1 MTASLPHALLY
12 PDYQAES
19 YETDFA
25 QNGLVHIVYRR
36 TCTTMSDE
44 PVSFEDSFW
53 FARANL
59 RWFAKAL
66 HACATYDRANAT
78 EYFPEAVLAHASDSI
93 SIADNGADYG
103 VRVRVSNQRDCG
115 APHGSARGGYSF
127 FISLPLAELLAN
139 ELLALSAG
147 DHESGA

>member
-1 MTASLPHALLY
+1 MTQLPLALLY

-19 YETDFA
+19 YETDITKTGF
-25 QNGLVHIVYRR
+25 VHIVCRR
-36 TCTTMSDE
+36 TCTTMSE
-44 PVSFEDSFW
+44 QPVSFQDSFW

-59 RWFAKAL
+59 RWFANAL
-66 HACATYDRANAT
+66 HACATYDRASAT
-78 EYFPEAVLAHASDSI
+78 EYFPEAVLAHANDSI

-103 VRVRVSNQRDCG
+103 VRVRVSNRRESG
-115 APHGSARGGYSF
+115 VHGSASGGYSF

-147 DHESGA
+147 DGDETL